1 MGARNRFFLEPSQT
15 CLRGDEAK
23 HCARVFRHQVGDEIE
38 VFSGDGGYSVA
49 RITAIES
56 GVVELEKLSDH
67 HKDPPTNI
75 TIAPALLKGKAFE
88 TIIRKACEVGA
99 RQIMPL
105 QVEHCVA
112 QLKPSEFAKKCEK
125 WDRIAIE
132 AAKQCGITHLPKI
145 WAPQS
150 LEEFVAADES
160 DLKLVAAL
168 LDNTRPLHQI
178 LEGRPVD
185 TATVAIGPEG
195 DFQPE
200 EIAFLTEHGY
210 QPLDLGPNVL
220 RADTAAIHALSI
232 LSYEATR

>member
-1 MGARNRFFLEPSQT
+1 MGARNRFFLEASQS

-49 RITAIES
+49 RITAIGS
-56 GVVELEKLSDH
+56 GVVQIEKISDH
-67 HKDPPTNI
+67 HKEPPTNI

-99 RQIMPL
+99 RQIIPL
-105 QVEHCVA
+105 QVEHCVVRI
-112 QLKPSEFAKKCEK
+112 KPDEFAKKREK
-125 WDRIAIE
+125 WERIAIE

-145 WAPQS
+145 WEPQS
-150 LEEFVAADES
+150 LEEFVERDES

-168 LDNTRPLHQI
+168 LDDTRPLHKI
-178 LEGRPVD
+178 VEGRSFD
-185 TATVAIGPEG
+185 AATVAIGPEG

-200 EIAFLTEHGY
+200 EVAFLAERGY